1 LAGRK
6 LSPLFNGSSQ
16 WSIGETLKSF
26 SWLMLPITRDN
37 PSRAAV
43 LVGEKI
49 WKNMER
55 RGQELRISFR
65 CWNKSIGE

>member
-1 LAGRK
+1 
-6 LSPLFNGSSQ
+6 
-16 WSIGETLKSF
+16 
-26 SWLMLPITRDN
+26 MLPITRDN